1 MIPHPPALPRDASPT
16 IWGLVAAAAGGLLY
30 VAVWNIRDLR
40 RQAREFALRT

>member
-1 MIPHPPALPRDASPT
+1 MIPHPQAVRPDVSPRL
-16 IWGLVAAAAGGLLY
+16 WGLVAAAAGGLLY